1 VPLLLAITAL
11 ASLLPVPLCDTA
23 VDVHNLHVFVP
34 VTSQSGESLSFL
46 LDSGAAAPL
55 NIMDSSRAA
64 SLGIKA
70 IGGGSTKAIG
80 GEAKIRFTEPV
91 DLSIGK
97 LKLPRQ
103 KLALMD
109 LAGAQTEEG
118 HTLDGMLGY
127 SLFHQFGVEIDYPAR
142 RLRLYDKK
150 TARFGPHLASLP
162 LRIQN
167 KNCVITARLTLRTGE
182 TPVLARLVV
191 DTGYDG
197 NVMLTSSFARKHHL
211 RRQRVNTGTGLG
223 GTTSSGDVT
232 LAAVNLGGVRIKRLH
247 ARASTDSKGAFS
259 SSDIDGYVGGG
270 VLKSYIVTFDYAHG
284 RLLLARPR
292 SKK

>member
-11 ASLLPVPLCDTA
+11 AFFLPVPLCDTA

-34 VTSQSGESLSFL
+34 VKSQGGQTLSFL

-64 SLGIKA
+64 SLGMEVIS
-70 IGGGSTKAIG
+70 GGRTQAIG
-80 GEAKIRFTEPV
+80 GEAKIRFTDPV
-91 DLSIGK
+91 ELSIGK
-97 LKLPRQ
+97 LKLPKQ

-118 HTLDGMLGY
+118 HAVDGMLGY
-127 SLFHQFGVEIDYPAR
+127 SLFQQFGVEIDYPAR

-150 TARFGPHLASLP
+150 THEFGPRLAAIP
-162 LRIQN
+162 LRIQK
-167 KNCVITARLTLRTGE
+167 KNCVITARLTLRAAE
-182 TPVLARLVV
+182 TPVLARLIV

-197 NVMLTSSFARKHHL
+197 NIMLTTSFARKHRL
-211 RRQRVNTGTGLG
+211 RAQKTNTGAGLG
-223 GTTSSGDVT
+223 GTTSSGAVS
-232 LAAVNLGGVRIKRLH
+232 LAAVNLGGLRIGRLN
-247 ARASTDSKGAFS
+247 ARASSDSKGAFS
-259 SSDIDGYVGGG
+259 SSEIDGYVGGG
-270 VLKSYIVTFDYAHG
+270 VLKSYVVTFDYAHG

-292 SKK
+292 SRK